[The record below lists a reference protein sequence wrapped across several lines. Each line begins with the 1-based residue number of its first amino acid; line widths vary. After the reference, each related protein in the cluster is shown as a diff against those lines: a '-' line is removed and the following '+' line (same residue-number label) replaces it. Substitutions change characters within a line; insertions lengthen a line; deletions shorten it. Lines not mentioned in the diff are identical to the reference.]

1 MCKGAGSNSFDMH
14 YLFKK
19 LEDIF
24 LLHVAT
30 PLAIANPLNIQTMP
44 VKWFACS
51 KIKGNHFWISDILE
65 AVFEDKEIGP
75 K

>member
-44 VKWFACS
+44 VKWFACYFIG
-51 KIKGNHFWISDILE
+51 KNQRQPLLDIRY
-65 AVFEDKEIGP
+65 FSSCIWR
-75 K
+75 